1 MSFEEK
7 LVWVST
13 FVTVVVTAAYAWLVG
28 GQVQST
34 PVAQIAYQMPM
45 LIAVGAIIVVTIIG
59 TILMSIGTAI
69 SDEITGSGSLKEID
83 RKDERDETINRRG
96 ELIGYYVL
104 SAGALGVLGLAMARI
119 DPFWIANALFL
130 ALMLAGT
137 ASSVAKLVVYRRG
150 Y

>member
-7 LVWVST
+7 LTWVST
-13 FVTVVVTAAYAWLVG
+13 FVTIVVTAVYAWTVA
-28 GQVQST
+28 GQMAGT
-34 PVAQIAYQMPM
+34 PVAEIVYQVPM
-45 LIAVGAIIVVTIIG
+45 IVAVGSIVAMTIVG
-59 TILMSIGTAI
+59 SILMSIGAAI
-69 SDEITGSGSLKEID
+69 SDQITGEGSLKEID
-83 RKDERDETINRRG
+83 RKDERDVNINRRG

-104 SAGALGVLGLAMARI
+104 SVGALGVLALAMMRF

-130 ALMLAGT
+130 SLMLAGT